1 MWTCSLCFLVRF
13 NAKVEILTTI
23 SQIFNQLY
31 DLLKCEILVPRYE
44 SLARV
49 VHHSSKTLIKPVTT
63 ILS

>member
-1 MWTCSLCFLVRF
+1 MWTCSLCFFVRF
-13 NAKVEILTTI
+13 NAEVEILTTI

-49 VHHSSKTLIKPVTT
+49 VHHSKHIIAKH
-63 ILS
+63 